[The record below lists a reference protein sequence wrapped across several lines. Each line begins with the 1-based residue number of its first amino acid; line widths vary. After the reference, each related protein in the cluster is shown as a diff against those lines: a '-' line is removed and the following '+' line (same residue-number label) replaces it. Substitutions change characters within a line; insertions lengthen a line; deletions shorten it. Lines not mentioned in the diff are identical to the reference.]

1 MLTLTISGNLKSD
14 VSDGPKLEPIITCHL
29 GFIAKILQI
38 YHSSLAKFYEI
49 LLITDSYKFV

>member
-29 GFIAKILQI
+29 GFIAKIL
-38 YHSSLAKFYEI
+38 
-49 LLITDSYKFV
+49 